1 MSVMGVTCSK
11 LHYNASSKLHSR
23 YFFALCDN
31 TLMSIRERINEAIAR
46 TPGMT
51 YRKVSLRAGLSDS
64 MMHKFMTNSTQS
76 MSIDKL
82 ICVADVLGVDPRWLI
97 FGEEIPPSNVVNIW
111 DKISDANKPRALA
124 VLRTFVDEPDI
135 TKKKM

>member
-11 LHYNASSKLHSR
+11 LHYNASSNLHSR
-23 YFFALCDN
+23 YFFTMCEH
-31 TLMSIRERINEAIAR
+31 TLMSIRERIDQAIAQK
-46 TPGMT
+46 PGMT
-51 YRKVSLRAGLSDS
+51 YRKVSLLAGLSDS

-82 ICVADVLGVDPRWLI
+82 ISVADVLEVDPRWLI
-97 FGEEIPPSNVVNIW
+97 FGEETPPNAVVNIW

-124 VLRTFVDEPDI
+124 ILRTFVDEPKDG
-135 TKKKM
+135 KKKM